1 MKNIKKILILFVVSL
16 MMITNV
22 KAAETLQGKIDNNEQ
37 NIILDKNYEETIK
50 INENQNVLI
59 DLNGYTLTSPQI
71 EDLGTLTIKSSKEGG
86 KIILTDSIY
95 VGDYVK
101 DENDKITRTIKAKF
115 ILESGKIETGDYGVY
130 CMSGSTAIINEGEIV
145 SKLAPLTG
153 NNTTGAMNFEIT
165 GGTLTA
171 KYGPAIYMPGPIS
184 LKISGGTF
192 NGGVSL
198 RMGKVN
204 ISGGTFN
211 AISSDI
217 DDVKEYYDYSGNAW
231 LQDAL
236 YVFGGT
242 YTTDIEGET
251 NILDLNIT
259 GGTFINTNNQGSAIA
274 IYDLGKVA
282 QEMKV
287 NISDNTKLITNA
299 TSRNAFDVLTLTDEG
314 VTNIKKGYNNPEY
327 IGKVK
332 TTITGGTYSS
342 SVAKYLD
349 EDYVETL
356 VNNTYV
362 VGSKKL
368 SVDAPTIDETKKVT
382 EVIIGVKSADDYI
395 EDLAKAIK
403 DGKIEIDGISP
414 MVIVTINKME
424 KNQLSIDISESISKI
439 AQDKKLNLTNYFDI
453 TLNVENSAT
462 NEIVGTLSSLSKEMV
477 FNIAI
482 PDELLN
488 TNKDYKRVYY
498 IIRYHDNKAEIIET
512 ILNGNV
518 LAFASDRFS
527 TYALA
532 YEDKKIVTEENPK
545 TADDVVIDIIVGGIS
560 VLGLCLSMKSLKKR
574 HDLLS

>member
-50 INENQNVLI
+50 INENQNVMI

-130 CMSGSTAIINEGEIV
+130 CMSGSTAIINGGEIV

-242 YTTDIEGET
+242 YTTDIEGQT

-368 SVDAPTIDETKKVT
+368 SVEAPTIDETKKVT

-424 KNQLSIDISESISKI
+424 KNQLSTDISESISKI

>member
-50 INENQNVLI
+50 INENQNVMI

-130 CMSGSTAIINEGEIV
+130 CMSGSTAIINGGEIV

-349 EDYVETL
+349 EDYIETL

-368 SVDAPTIDETKKVT
+368 SVEAPTIDETKKVT

>member
-50 INENQNVLI
+50 INENQNVMI

-101 DENDKITRTIKAKF
+101 DENNKITRTIKAKF

-130 CMSGSTAIINEGEIV
+130 CMSGSTAIINGGEIV

-282 QEMKV
+282 QEIKV

-349 EDYVETL
+349 EDYIETL

-368 SVDAPTIDETKKVT
+368 SVEAPTIDETKKVT

-424 KNQLSIDISESISKI
+424 KNQLPIDISESISKI

-560 VLGLCLSMKSLKKR
+560 VLGLCLSIKSLKKR

>member
-130 CMSGSTAIINEGEIV
+130 CMSGSTAIINGGEIV

-395 EDLAKAIK
+395 EGLAKAIK

-488 TNKDYKRVYY
+488 TNKDYKRLYY

>member
-50 INENQNVLI
+50 INENQNVMI

-130 CMSGSTAIINEGEIV
+130 CMSGSTAIINGGEIV

-314 VTNIKKGYNNPEY
+314 VTNIKEGYNNPEY

-368 SVDAPTIDETKKVT
+368 SVEAPTIDETKKVT

>member
-50 INENQNVLI
+50 INENQNVMI

-115 ILESGKIETGDYGVY
+115 ILESGKIETSDYGVY
-130 CMSGSTAIINEGEIV
+130 CMSGSTAIINGGEIV

-368 SVDAPTIDETKKVT
+368 SVEAPTIDETKKVT

-414 MVIVTINKME
+414 MVIVKINKME

>member
-22 KAAETLQGKIDNNEQ
+22 KAAETLQSKIDAGEKT
-37 NIILDKNYEETIK
+37 IVLDSNYTEDLTINK
-50 INENQNVLI
+50 DQKLTI
-59 DLNGYTLTSPQI
+59 DLNGYTLTGSI
-71 EDLGTLTIKSSKEGG
+71 HVIGDLTIKSSKEGG
-86 KIILTDSIY
+86 QVLKNEGTGLVALVS
-95 VGDYVK
+95 VGDK
-101 DENDKITRTIKAKF
+101 TTNTAGKLT
-115 ILESGKIETGDYGVY
+115 LESGKIVNEIGFGISCFT
-130 CMSGSTAIINEGEIV
+130 GSTVTINGGEV
-145 SKLAPLTG
+145 NSKYASLSG
-153 NNTTGAMNFEIT
+153 NNTLGSMNFIIN
-165 GGTLTA
+165 GGTLTT
-171 KYGPAIYMPGPIS
+171 KVGPAIYMPNPVALTMTDGVI
-184 LKISGGTF
+184 
-192 NGGVSL
+192 NGGISL
-198 RMGKVN
+198 RMGKIN
-204 ISGGTFN
+204 ISGGTVN
-211 AISSDI
+211 AMTENMATLADA
-217 DDVKEYYDYSGNAW
+217 YAYNGNAW
-231 LQDAL
+231 VADAL
-236 YVFGGT
+236 FVFGGT
-242 YTTDIEGET
+242 YTTSVEGET
-251 NILDLNIT
+251 NILALNIT
-259 GGTFINTNNQGSAIA
+259 GGTFNVTNNQGSAIA

-287 NISDNTKLITNA
+287 NISGNAKLITNA
-299 TSRNAFDVLTLTDEG
+299 TNRNAFDVLTLTDEG
-314 VTNIKKGYNNPEY
+314 VTNIKEGYNNPEY

-368 SVDAPTIDETKKVT
+368 SVEAPTIDETKKVT
-382 EVIIGVKSADDYI
+382 EVTIGVKSADDYI
-395 EDLAKAIK
+395 DDLAKAIK

-424 KNQLSIDISESISKI
+424 KNQLSEDISESISKI
-439 AQDKKLNLTNYFDI
+439 AQDNKLNLTNYFDI
-453 TLNVENSAT
+453 TLNVENATT
-462 NEIVGTLSSLSKEMV
+462 NEIVGTLSSLSKKMV

-488 TNKDYKRVYY
+488 TNKDYNRVYY
-498 IIRYHDNKAEIIET
+498 IIRYHDNKAEIIKT
-512 ILNGNV
+512 TLNGNI
-518 LAFASDRFS
+518 LSFASDKFS

-532 YEDKKIVTEENPK
+532 YEDKKQVTEENPK

>member
-50 INENQNVLI
+50 INENQNVMI

-130 CMSGSTAIINEGEIV
+130 CMSGSTAIINGGEIV

-349 EDYVETL
+349 EDYIETL

-368 SVDAPTIDETKKVT
+368 SVEAPTIDETKKVT

-545 TADDVVIDIIVGGIS
+545 TADDVIIDIIVGGIS

>member
-1 MKNIKKILILFVVSL
+1 MKNIKKILILFVASL

-50 INENQNVLI
+50 INENQNVMI

-130 CMSGSTAIINEGEIV
+130 CMSGSTAIINGGEIV

-349 EDYVETL
+349 KDYTETL

-368 SVDAPTIDETKKVT
+368 SVEAPTIDETKKVT

-462 NEIVGTLSSLSKEMV
+462 NEIVGTLSSLSKEIV

-518 LAFASDRFS
+518 LSFASDRFS

>member
-130 CMSGSTAIINEGEIV
+130 CMSGSTAIINGGEIV

-488 TNKDYKRVYY
+488 TNKDYKRLYY

>member
-50 INENQNVLI
+50 INENQNVMI

-130 CMSGSTAIINEGEIV
+130 CMSGSTAIINGGEIV

-314 VTNIKKGYNNPEY
+314 VINIKEGYNNPEY

-368 SVDAPTIDETKKVT
+368 SVEAPTIDETKKVT

>member
-50 INENQNVLI
+50 INENQNVMI

-130 CMSGSTAIINEGEIV
+130 CMSGSTAIINGGEIL

-314 VTNIKKGYNNPEY
+314 VTNIKEGYNNPEY

-368 SVDAPTIDETKKVT
+368 SVEAPTIDETKKVT

>member
-130 CMSGSTAIINEGEIV
+130 CMSGSTAIINGGEIV

-414 MVIVTINKME
+414 MVNVTINKME

>member
-50 INENQNVLI
+50 INENQNVMI

-71 EDLGTLTIKSSKEGG
+71 EDLGTLTIKSSKDGG
-86 KIILTDSIY
+86 KIIITDSIY

-101 DENDKITRTIKAKF
+101 DKNDKITRTIKAKF

-130 CMSGSTAIINEGEIV
+130 CMSGSTAIINGGEIV

-217 DDVKEYYDYSGNAW
+217 DDVKEFYNYSGNAW

-287 NISDNTKLITNA
+287 NISGNTKLITNA

-314 VTNIKKGYNNPEY
+314 VTNIKEGYNNPKY

-349 EDYVETL
+349 KDYTETL

-368 SVDAPTIDETKKVT
+368 SVEAPTIDETKKVT

-462 NEIVGTLSSLSKEMV
+462 NEIVGTLSSLSKEIV

-498 IIRYHDNKAEIIET
+498 IIRYHNNKAEIIET

-518 LAFASDRFS
+518 LSFASDRFS

>member
-130 CMSGSTAIINEGEIV
+130 CMSGSTAIINGGEIV

>member
-50 INENQNVLI
+50 INENQNVMI

-130 CMSGSTAIINEGEIV
+130 CMSGSTAIINGGEIV

-184 LKISGGTF
+184 LK
-192 NGGVSL
+192 
-198 RMGKVN
+198 

-259 GGTFINTNNQGSAIA
+259 GGT
-274 IYDLGKVA
+274 L
-282 QEMKV
+282 
-287 NISDNTKLITNA
+287 
-299 TSRNAFDVLTLTDEG
+299 
-314 VTNIKKGYNNPEY
+314 
-327 IGKVK
+327 
-332 TTITGGTYSS
+332 
-342 SVAKYLD
+342 
-349 EDYVETL
+349 
-356 VNNTYV
+356 
-362 VGSKKL
+362 
-368 SVDAPTIDETKKVT
+368 
-382 EVIIGVKSADDYI
+382 
-395 EDLAKAIK
+395 
-403 DGKIEIDGISP
+403 
-414 MVIVTINKME
+414 
-424 KNQLSIDISESISKI
+424 
-439 AQDKKLNLTNYFDI
+439 
-453 TLNVENSAT
+453 
-462 NEIVGTLSSLSKEMV
+462 
-477 FNIAI
+477 
-482 PDELLN
+482 
-488 TNKDYKRVYY
+488 
-498 IIRYHDNKAEIIET
+498 
-512 ILNGNV
+512 
-518 LAFASDRFS
+518 
-527 TYALA
+527 
-532 YEDKKIVTEENPK
+532 
-545 TADDVVIDIIVGGIS
+545 
-560 VLGLCLSMKSLKKR
+560 
-574 HDLLS
+574 

>member
-1 MKNIKKILILFVVSL
+1 
-16 MMITNV
+16 
-22 KAAETLQGKIDNNEQ
+22 
-37 NIILDKNYEETIK
+37 
-50 INENQNVLI
+50 
-59 DLNGYTLTSPQI
+59 
-71 EDLGTLTIKSSKEGG
+71 
-86 KIILTDSIY
+86 
-95 VGDYVK
+95 
-101 DENDKITRTIKAKF
+101 
-115 ILESGKIETGDYGVY
+115 
-130 CMSGSTAIINEGEIV
+130 
-145 SKLAPLTG
+145 
-153 NNTTGAMNFEIT
+153 
-165 GGTLTA
+165 
-171 KYGPAIYMPGPIS
+171 MPGPIS

-349 EDYVETL
+349 EDYIETL

-368 SVDAPTIDETKKVT
+368 SVEAPTIDETKKVT

-545 TADDVVIDIIVGGIS
+545 TADDVIIDIIVGGIS

>member
-50 INENQNVLI
+50 INENQNVMI

-130 CMSGSTAIINEGEIV
+130 CMSGSTAIINGGEIV

-314 VTNIKKGYNNPEY
+314 VTNIKEGYNNPEY

-349 EDYVETL
+349 EDYIETL

-368 SVDAPTIDETKKVT
+368 SVEAPTIDETKKVT

>member
-50 INENQNVLI
+50 INENQNVMI

-130 CMSGSTAIINEGEIV
+130 CMSGSTAIINGGEIV

-198 RMGKVN
+198 RMGKIN

-282 QEMKV
+282 QEMLQ
-287 NISDNTKLITNA
+287 NT
-299 TSRNAFDVLTLTDEG
+299 
-314 VTNIKKGYNNPEY
+314 
-327 IGKVK
+327 
-332 TTITGGTYSS
+332 
-342 SVAKYLD
+342 
-349 EDYVETL
+349 
-356 VNNTYV
+356 
-362 VGSKKL
+362 
-368 SVDAPTIDETKKVT
+368 
-382 EVIIGVKSADDYI
+382 
-395 EDLAKAIK
+395 
-403 DGKIEIDGISP
+403 
-414 MVIVTINKME
+414 
-424 KNQLSIDISESISKI
+424 
-439 AQDKKLNLTNYFDI
+439 
-453 TLNVENSAT
+453 
-462 NEIVGTLSSLSKEMV
+462 
-477 FNIAI
+477 
-482 PDELLN
+482 
-488 TNKDYKRVYY
+488 
-498 IIRYHDNKAEIIET
+498 
-512 ILNGNV
+512 
-518 LAFASDRFS
+518 
-527 TYALA
+527 
-532 YEDKKIVTEENPK
+532 
-545 TADDVVIDIIVGGIS
+545 
-560 VLGLCLSMKSLKKR
+560 
-574 HDLLS
+574 

>member
-50 INENQNVLI
+50 INENQNVMI

-101 DENDKITRTIKAKF
+101 DENNKITRTIKAKF

-130 CMSGSTAIINEGEIV
+130 CMSGSTAIINGGEIV

>member
-50 INENQNVLI
+50 INENQNVMI

-101 DENDKITRTIKAKF
+101 DENNKITRTIKAKF

-130 CMSGSTAIINEGEIV
+130 CMSGSTAIINGGEIV

-349 EDYVETL
+349 EDYIETL

-368 SVDAPTIDETKKVT
+368 SVEAPTIDETKKVT

>member
-50 INENQNVLI
+50 INENQNVMI

-130 CMSGSTAIINEGEIV
+130 CMSGSTAIINGGEIV

-349 EDYVETL
+349 KDYTETL

-368 SVDAPTIDETKKVT
+368 SVEAPTIDETKKVT

>member
-130 CMSGSTAIINEGEIV
+130 CMSGSTAIINGGEIV

-231 LQDAL
+231 LQDVL

-414 MVIVTINKME
+414 MVNVTINKME

>member
-50 INENQNVLI
+50 INENQNVMI

-130 CMSGSTAIINEGEIV
+130 CMSGSTAIINGGEIV

-368 SVDAPTIDETKKVT
+368 SVEAPTIDETKKVT

>member
-50 INENQNVLI
+50 INENQNVMI

-101 DENDKITRTIKAKF
+101 DKNDKITRTIKAKF

-130 CMSGSTAIINEGEIV
+130 CMSGSTAIINGGEIV

-259 GGTFINTNNQGSAIA
+259 GGTFINTNNKGSAIA

-368 SVDAPTIDETKKVT
+368 SVEAPTIDETKKVT